1 MSKQELATLRLVSKH
16 FKAMVDDVP
25 RLADVD
31 FTSLQQRRVNY
42 AEQEEIQEQRVE
54 KLSAAAV
61 YSLPG
66 S

>member
-1 MSKQELATLRLVSKH
+1 MSKQELATMRLVSKH
-16 FKAMVDDVP
+16 FKAMVDDVS

-61 YSLPG
+61 
-66 S
+66 